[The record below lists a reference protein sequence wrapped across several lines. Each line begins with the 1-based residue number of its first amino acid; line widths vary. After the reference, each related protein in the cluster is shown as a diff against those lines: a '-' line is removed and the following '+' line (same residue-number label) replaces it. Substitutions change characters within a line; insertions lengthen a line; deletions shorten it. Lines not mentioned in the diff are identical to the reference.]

1 MRIVFGWN
9 LDRSPWS
16 TSDAGTTVVAGPLG
30 LLGILQTRLGTTR
43 PTVDRPIRIAQYRSL
58 LARADH
64 PWYRSSFV
72 NDPWN
77 TAGHLLQLRDDAIE
91 AGWQPKIDDRDY
103 SIHPRLDALSV
114 VEKLVALGP
123 SHDKYSTLA
132 PGRADDLREVLN
144 LLRLHGPRWPLGIG
158 SIELR
163 DNRSDLPC
171 VWQDILN
178 AAEIAGVT
186 IILTP
191 PRTEIPKLSIVR
203 GQDEWSTAE
212 AAARY
217 LSLVPDRD
225 RVCIVAG
232 DSTAVLDQQLAR
244 RQAPTLGI
252 PSAATTTPSA
262 QVLPVFL
269 SAILPPT
276 DIRRVAEFLHLSFG
290 STDSDSPA
298 KKLVPHAVSSP
309 LLNALAREPGIS
321 GDAASAWMTALHEL
335 KERALSHPDTA
346 TKAWD
351 IARTLDE
358 FFRVTPPQIHD
369 DELTL
374 ASLTPVLDWLTTRLR
389 RLKAHHKSIVEGVQ
403 TGEVRTTTDPFIAE
417 AATHLDSFRAALG
430 RLGTETLR
438 TRELFDIAE
447 SCAPTSARATATA
460 QAADWTVVTEPSE
473 VPADTDM
480 IVWWASHRTGIAASE
495 TWDPAEVAALADAG
509 AQISSAA
516 DRERLRQA
524 SELSGI
530 RTAPNLVCFCPDTFR
545 GEPLALHPTLSRL
558 AEDIAATHP
567 DRFTS
572 TFVDSVLTDPTITRN
587 VVELVDTGLLDT
599 ATWQLHDI
607 TVPTT
612 TVQLERSIRPQSVSR
627 TLDGNFTHLLPESLS
642 YSQIDQL
649 LSDPQ
654 EWALSRALG
663 LGRGY
668 TFDIPTGNRMIGTLV
683 HAVVEHLVRI
693 GETNAAETSVGE
705 IPSAATIATTFDS
718 LVPRFAA
725 ELLLP
730 GQLARRNTIRSI
742 ALASLTH
749 LFTAAQSR
757 GFNITGAEENFTVDW
772 TLTIAGTPRTVQLRG
787 QRDLDGAFVDG
798 RPVIIDL
805 KWANSDK
812 RYRTMI
818 HEGEA
823 VQLSVY
829 SHTTESPSGAHP
841 LTSYFMLKQGRFVS
855 TDYDLD
861 PNSAGRADAFHD
873 DGNGLGG
880 DPAGLWPTI
889 EESVEHALS
898 NIVAGRFDS
907 PNADTHVDF
916 DAKPGERGSEVDKAL
931 KAVKKERLEEGR
943 LFVIKLQTFSDFNFI
958 YGIAGDHS

>member
-16 TSDAGTTVVAGPLG
+16 TSDAGTTVVTGPLG

-43 PTVDRPIRIAQYRSL
+43 PTVDRSIRIAQYRSL

-64 PWYRSSFV
+64 PWYRRSFA

-91 AGWQPKIDDRDY
+91 AGWQPKADGRDY
-103 SIHPRLDALSV
+103 SIHPRLDALSA
-114 VEKLVALGP
+114 VEKLVAFGS
-123 SHDKYSTLA
+123 SHDTSSTLV

-144 LLRLHGPRWPLGIG
+144 LLRLHGPSWPLGIG

-163 DNRSDLPC
+163 DKRSDLPC

-178 AAEIAGVT
+178 AAETAGVT
-186 IILTP
+186 IIRTP
-191 PRTEIPKLSIVR
+191 QQTEIPNLTIIR
-203 GQDEWSTAE
+203 GPDEWSTAE

-217 LSLVPDRD
+217 LSHLPNRD
-225 RVCIVAG
+225 RLSIIAG
-232 DSTAVLDQQLAR
+232 DSTSVLDQQLSR
-244 RQAPTLGI
+244 RQAPIFGT
-252 PSAATTTPSA
+252 PSATTTAPSA

-269 SAILPPT
+269 SAVLPPT
-276 DIRRVAEFLHLSFG
+276 DIRRVADFLHLSFG

-321 GDAASAWMTALHEL
+321 GDPASAWMTALHEL
-335 KERALSHPDTA
+335 KTRALSHPDTA
-346 TKAWD
+346 TKAWEA
-351 IARTLDE
+351 ARTLDE
-358 FFRVTPPQIHD
+358 LLRVTPPQIHD

-374 ASLTPVLDWLTTRLR
+374 ISLAPALDWLTTLLR
-389 RLKAHHKSIVEGVQ
+389 RLKAHHPTNVEEAQ
-403 TGEVRTTTDPFIAE
+403 ANEAQATTDPFIAE
-417 AATHLDSFRAALG
+417 TVTHLDSFRSTLG
-430 RLGTETLR
+430 KLRTETLR

-447 SCAPTSARATATA
+447 SCAPTSVRATATA
-460 QAADWTVVTEPSE
+460 QAAEWTVVTEPSA
-473 VPADTDM
+473 VPVNTDM
-480 IVWWASHRTGIAASE
+480 IVWWASHRSGTSAVE

-509 AQISSAA
+509 AHISSAA
-516 DRERLRQA
+516 DQERLRQA
-524 SELSGI
+524 AELSGL
-530 RTAPNLVCFCPDTFR
+530 RTASSLVCFCPDTLR
-545 GEPLALHPTLSRL
+545 GEQLVLHPTLSRL

-587 VVELVDTGLLDT
+587 VVELVDSGNLDT
-599 ATWQLHDI
+599 ATWKLHDI
-607 TVPTT
+607 IIPTT
-612 TVQLERSIRPQSVSR
+612 TVQLGRSIRPQLVSR
-627 TLDGNFTHLLPESLS
+627 TLDGDFTHLLPETMS
-642 YSQIDQL
+642 YTQIDQL

-654 EWALSRALG
+654 EWILSRALG
-663 LGRGY
+663 VRRGY
-668 TFDIPTGNRMIGTLV
+668 TFVIPTDNRMIGTLV
-683 HAVVEHLVRI
+683 HAVVEHLVRHSER
-693 GETNAAETSVGE
+693 GDGA
-705 IPSAATIATTFDS
+705 IPSAARIATTFDHF
-718 LVPRFAA
+718 VPRFAA

-730 GQLARRNTIRSI
+730 GQLARRNTIRSTV
-742 ALASLTH
+742 LASLTH
-749 LFTAAQSR
+749 LFTAAQNR
-757 GFNITGAEENFTVDW
+757 GFYITGAEENFCVDW

-787 QRDLDGAFVDG
+787 QRDLEGAFVDG

-818 HEGEA
+818 DDGEA

-829 SHTTESPSGAHP
+829 SRTTDAPPGVHP

-855 TDYDLD
+855 TDDCLD
-861 PNSAGRADAFHD
+861 PDSTGRADAFDD
-873 DGNGLGG
+873 DGYGLGG
-880 DPAGLWPTI
+880 DPAGLWPII

-907 PNADTHVDF
+907 PNADTHADL
-916 DAKPGERGSEVDKAL
+916 DATPGERTSEVDKAL
-931 KAVKKERLEEGR
+931 KAIKKEILQDGR
-943 LFVIKLQTFSDFNFI
+943 LFCIRRQTFSDFNLI